1 MPTRETNIT
10 YFFPTTQQSK
20 LDAIE
25 MNKAEGRMWVS
36 TSLQGGRMR
45 MKFCTI
51 DNVTDPHKPTYYVS
65 APDYA
70 KLVPYAGKERT

>member
-10 YFFPTTQQSK
+10 YFFPTSQQSK

-25 MNKAEGRMWVS
+25 INIRLGRQWVS

-51 DNVTDPHKPTYYVS
+51 ENVTDPHKPIYYVS
-65 APDYA
+65 APEYT
-70 KLVPYAGKERT
+70 KLVPYAGKEK